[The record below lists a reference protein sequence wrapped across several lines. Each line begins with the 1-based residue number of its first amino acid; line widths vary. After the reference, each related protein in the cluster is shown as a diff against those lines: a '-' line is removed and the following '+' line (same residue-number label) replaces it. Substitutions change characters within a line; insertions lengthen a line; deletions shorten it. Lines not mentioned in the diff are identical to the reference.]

1 MNAYGSVSNLVEK
14 MNENLIRHTHPIGKS
29 DRLKNNGHQAKV
41 IWLVGLSG
49 SGKSTLA
56 GNIEAILHQ
65 KGYKT
70 YLLDGDNIRLG
81 LNNDLGFSSKD
92 RTENI
97 RRIAEVAR
105 LFNEAGII
113 VLSAFISPLAADRAQ
128 AQRLIGS
135 ENFIEIF
142 IDCPLRVCEKRDVKG
157 LYDKARKGLIPNFT
171 GIDAPFENPKEP
183 DLTVNTETDPP
194 ELSLKKLLDFIEPKL
209 KLE

>member
-1 MNAYGSVSNLVEK
+1 MS
-14 MNENLIRHTHPIGKS
+14 ENIIRHTHAISKS
-29 DRLKNNGHQAKV
+29 DRLKSNGHQAKV

-56 GNIEAILHQ
+56 GNIETVLHQ

-70 YLLDGDNIRLG
+70 YLLDGDNVRLG

-113 VLSAFISPLAADRAQ
+113 VLSAFISPLESDRNQ
-128 AQRLIGS
+128 ARELIGI

-142 IDCPLRVCEKRDVKG
+142 VHCPLHICEKRDVKG
-157 LYDKARKGLIPNFT
+157 LYAKARKGLIPNFT
-171 GIDAPFENPKEP
+171 GIDAPFENPKQP
-183 DLTVNTETDPP
+183 NLTISTEAEAP
-194 ELSLKKLLDFIEPKL
+194 EASLKKLLDFIEPKL

>member
-1 MNAYGSVSNLVEK
+1 

-65 KGYKT
+65 KAYKT
-70 YLLDGDNIRLG
+70 YLLDGDNVRLG

-142 IDCPLRVCEKRDVKG
+142 IDCPLHVCEKRDVKG
-157 LYDKARKGLIPNFT
+157 LYAKARKGLIPNFT
-171 GIDAPFENPKEP
+171 GIDAPFENPKQP

>member
-1 MNAYGSVSNLVEK
+1 
-14 MNENLIRHTHPIGKS
+14 MNENLIRHTHPISKS

-70 YLLDGDNIRLG
+70 YLLDGDNVRLG
-81 LNNDLGFSSKD
+81 LNNDLGFSSTD

-142 IDCPLRVCEKRDVKG
+142 IDCPFHVCEKRDVKG
-157 LYDKARKGLIPNFT
+157 LYAKARKGLIPNFT
-171 GIDAPFENPKEP
+171 GIDAPFENPKQP

-209 KLE
+209 TLE

>member
-1 MNAYGSVSNLVEK
+1 MS
-14 MNENLIRHTHPIGKS
+14 ENIIRHTHPISKS

-56 GNIEAILHQ
+56 GNIETVLHQ

-70 YLLDGDNIRLG
+70 YLLDGDNVRLG

-97 RRIAEVAR
+97 RRISEVAR
-105 LFNEAGII
+105 LFNDAGII
-113 VLSAFISPLAADRAQ
+113 VLSAFISPLESDRNQ
-128 AQRLIGS
+128 ARELIGV

-142 IDCPLRVCEKRDVKG
+142 VHCPLHICEKRDVKG
-157 LYDKARKGLIPNFT
+157 LYAKARKGLIPNFT
-171 GIDAPFENPKEP
+171 GIDAPFENPKQP
-183 DLTVNTETDPP
+183 NLTISTEAEAPAA
-194 ELSLKKLLDFIEPKL
+194 SLKKLLDFIEPKL

>member
-1 MNAYGSVSNLVEK
+1 
-14 MNENLIRHTHPIGKS
+14 MNENLIRHTHPISKS

-56 GNIEAILHQ
+56 GNIETVLHQ

-70 YLLDGDNIRLG
+70 YLLDGDNVRLG

-113 VLSAFISPLAADRAQ
+113 VLSAFISPLESDRNQ
-128 AQRLIGS
+128 ARELIGV

-142 IDCPLRVCEKRDVKG
+142 VHCPLHICEKRDVKG
-157 LYDKARKGLIPNFT
+157 LYAKARKGLIPNFT
-171 GIDAPFENPKEP
+171 GIDAPFENPKQP
-183 DLTVNTETDPP
+183 NLTISTEAEAP
-194 ELSLKKLLDFIEPKL
+194 EASLKKLLDFIEPKL

>member
-1 MNAYGSVSNLVEK
+1 
-14 MNENLIRHTHPIGKS
+14 MNENLIRHTHPISKS

-70 YLLDGDNIRLG
+70 YLLDGDNVRLG
-81 LNNDLGFSSKD
+81 LNNDLGFSSED
-92 RTENI
+92 RTENL

-113 VLSAFISPLAADRAQ
+113 VLSAFISPLESDRNQ
-128 AQRLIGS
+128 ARELIGV
-135 ENFIEIF
+135 ENFIEVF
-142 IDCPLRVCEKRDVKG
+142 INCPLHVCEKRDVKG
-157 LYDKARKGLIPNFT
+157 LYAKARKGLIPNFT
-171 GIDAPFENPKEP
+171 GIDAPFENPKQP
-183 DLTVNTETDPP
+183 DLTINTEAEAP
-194 ELSLKKLLDFIEPKL
+194 EASLKKLLDFIEPKL

>member
-1 MNAYGSVSNLVEK
+1 
-14 MNENLIRHTHPIGKS
+14 MNENLIRHTHPISKT

-56 GNIEAILHQ
+56 GNVEAILHQ

-70 YLLDGDNIRLG
+70 YLLDGDNVRLG

-128 AQRLIGS
+128 ARRLIGS

-142 IDCPLRVCEKRDVKG
+142 IDCPVHVCEKRDVKG
-157 LYDKARKGLIPNFT
+157 LYAKARKGLIPNFT
-171 GIDAPFENPKEP
+171 GIDDPFENPKQP

>member
-1 MNAYGSVSNLVEK
+1 

-56 GNIEAILHQ
+56 GNIEATLHQ

-70 YLLDGDNIRLG
+70 YLLDGDNVRLG

-142 IDCPLRVCEKRDVKG
+142 IDCPLHVCEKRDVKG
-157 LYDKARKGLIPNFT
+157 LYAKARKGLIPNFT
-171 GIDAPFENPKEP
+171 GIDAPFENPKQP

>member
-1 MNAYGSVSNLVEK
+1 

>member
-1 MNAYGSVSNLVEK
+1 
-14 MNENLIRHTHPIGKS
+14 MNENLIRHTHPISKS

-56 GNIEAILHQ
+56 GNIETVLHQ

-70 YLLDGDNIRLG
+70 YLLDGDNVRLG

-113 VLSAFISPLAADRAQ
+113 VLSAFISPLESDRNQ
-128 AQRLIGS
+128 ARELIGI

-142 IDCPLRVCEKRDVKG
+142 VHCPLHICEKRDVKG
-157 LYDKARKGLIPNFT
+157 LYAKARKGLIPNFT
-171 GIDAPFENPKEP
+171 GIDAPFENPKQP
-183 DLTVNTETDPP
+183 NLTISTEAEAPAA
-194 ELSLKKLLDFIEPKL
+194 SLKKLLDFIEPKL

>member
-1 MNAYGSVSNLVEK
+1 
-14 MNENLIRHTHPIGKS
+14 MNENLIRHTHPISKS

-70 YLLDGDNIRLG
+70 YLLDGDNVRLG

-142 IDCPLRVCEKRDVKG
+142 IDCPLHVCEKRDVKG
-157 LYDKARKGLIPNFT
+157 LYAKARKGLIPNFT
-171 GIDAPFENPKEP
+171 GIDAPFENPKQP
-183 DLTVNTETDPP
+183 DLTINTEAEAP
-194 ELSLKKLLDFIEPKL
+194 EASLKKLLDFIEPKL

>member
-1 MNAYGSVSNLVEK
+1 MS
-14 MNENLIRHTHPIGKS
+14 ENIIRHTHPISKS

-56 GNIEAILHQ
+56 GNIETVLHQ

-70 YLLDGDNIRLG
+70 YLLDGDNVRLG

-97 RRIAEVAR
+97 RRISEVAR
-105 LFNEAGII
+105 LFNDAGII
-113 VLSAFISPLAADRAQ
+113 VLSAFISPLESDRNQ
-128 AQRLIGS
+128 ARELIGV

-142 IDCPLRVCEKRDVKG
+142 VHCPLHICEKRDVKG
-157 LYDKARKGLIPNFT
+157 LYAKARKGLIPNFT
-171 GIDAPFENPKEP
+171 GIDAPFENPRQP
-183 DLTVNTETDPP
+183 NLTISTEAEAPAA
-194 ELSLKKLLDFIEPKL
+194 SLKKLLDFIEPKL

>member
-1 MNAYGSVSNLVEK
+1 
-14 MNENLIRHTHPIGKS
+14 
-29 DRLKNNGHQAKV
+29 V

-56 GNIEAILHQ
+56 GNIETVLHQ

-70 YLLDGDNIRLG
+70 YLLDGDNVRLG

-113 VLSAFISPLAADRAQ
+113 VLSAFISPLESDRNQ
-128 AQRLIGS
+128 ARELIGI

-142 IDCPLRVCEKRDVKG
+142 VHCPLHICEKRDVKG
-157 LYDKARKGLIPNFT
+157 LYAKARKGLIPNFT
-171 GIDAPFENPKEP
+171 GIDAPFESPKQP
-183 DLTVNTETDPP
+183 DLTISTEAEAPAA
-194 ELSLKKLLDFIEPKL
+194 SLKKLLDFIEPKL

>member
-1 MNAYGSVSNLVEK
+1 

-70 YLLDGDNIRLG
+70 YLLDGDNVRLG
-81 LNNDLGFSSKD
+81 LNNDLGFSSTD

-97 RRIAEVAR
+97 RRIAEVGR

-142 IDCPLRVCEKRDVKG
+142 IDCPLHVCEKRDVKG
-157 LYDKARKGLIPNFT
+157 LYAKARKGLIPNFT
-171 GIDAPFENPKEP
+171 GIDAPFENPKQP

-209 KLE
+209 TLE

>member
-1 MNAYGSVSNLVEK
+1 
-14 MNENLIRHTHPIGKS
+14 MNENLIRHTHPISKS

-56 GNIEAILHQ
+56 GNIEAILHE

-70 YLLDGDNIRLG
+70 YLLDGDNVRLG

-142 IDCPLRVCEKRDVKG
+142 IDCPLHVCEKRDVKG
-157 LYDKARKGLIPNFT
+157 LYAKARKGLIPNFT
-171 GIDAPFENPKEP
+171 GIDAPFENPKQP

>member
-1 MNAYGSVSNLVEK
+1 

-70 YLLDGDNIRLG
+70 YLLDGDNVRLG

-142 IDCPLRVCEKRDVKG
+142 IDCPLYVCEKRDVKG
-157 LYDKARKGLIPNFT
+157 LYAKARKGLIPNFT
-171 GIDAPFENPKEP
+171 GIDAPFENPKQP

>member
-1 MNAYGSVSNLVEK
+1 
-14 MNENLIRHTHPIGKS
+14 MNENLIRHTHPISKS

-70 YLLDGDNIRLG
+70 YLLDGDNVRLG

-142 IDCPLRVCEKRDVKG
+142 IDCPLHVCEKRDVKG
-157 LYDKARKGLIPNFT
+157 LYAKARKGLIPNFT
-171 GIDAPFENPKEP
+171 GIDAPFENPKQP

-209 KLE
+209 TLE

>member
-1 MNAYGSVSNLVEK
+1 

-70 YLLDGDNIRLG
+70 YLLDGDNVRLG

-113 VLSAFISPLAADRAQ
+113 VLSAFISPLESDRNQ
-128 AQRLIGS
+128 ARELIGV

-142 IDCPLRVCEKRDVKG
+142 VHCPLHICEKRDVKG
-157 LYDKARKGLIPNFT
+157 LYAKARKGLIPNFT
-171 GIDAPFENPKEP
+171 GIDAPFENPKQP
-183 DLTVNTETDPP
+183 NLTISTEAEAPAA
-194 ELSLKKLLDFIEPKL
+194 SLKKLLDFIEPKL

>member
-1 MNAYGSVSNLVEK
+1 MIG
-14 MNENLIRHTHPIGKS
+14 IGKS
-29 DRLKNNGHQAKV
+29 TIAIALEKALYKRNT
-41 IWLVGLSG
+41 LS
-49 SGKSTLA
+49 
-56 GNIEAILHQ
+56 
-65 KGYKT
+65 YR
-70 YLLDGDNIRLG
+70 LDGDNIRLG
-81 LNNDLGFSSKD
+81 INKNLGFSAED
-92 RTENI
+92 RAENI

>member
-1 MNAYGSVSNLVEK
+1 
-14 MNENLIRHTHPIGKS
+14 
-29 DRLKNNGHQAKV
+29 
-41 IWLVGLSG
+41 
-49 SGKSTLA
+49 
-56 GNIEAILHQ
+56 
-65 KGYKT
+65 
-70 YLLDGDNIRLG
+70 
-81 LNNDLGFSSKD
+81 
-92 RTENI
+92 
-97 RRIAEVAR
+97 VAR

-142 IDCPLRVCEKRDVKG
+142 IDCPLHVCEKRDVKG
-157 LYDKARKGLIPNFT
+157 LYAKARKGLIPNFT
-171 GIDAPFENPKEP
+171 GIDAPFENPKQP

>member
-1 MNAYGSVSNLVEK
+1 MS
-14 MNENLIRHTHPIGKS
+14 ENIIRHTHAISKS
-29 DRLKNNGHQAKV
+29 DRLKSNGHQAKV

-56 GNIEAILHQ
+56 GNIETVLHQ

-70 YLLDGDNIRLG
+70 YLLDGDNVRLG

-113 VLSAFISPLAADRAQ
+113 VLSAFISPLESDRNQ
-128 AQRLIGS
+128 ARELIGI

-142 IDCPLRVCEKRDVKG
+142 VHCPLHICEKRDVKG
-157 LYDKARKGLIPNFT
+157 LYAKARKGLIPNFT
-171 GIDAPFENPKEP
+171 GIDAPFESPKQP
-183 DLTVNTETDPP
+183 DLTISTEAEAPAA
-194 ELSLKKLLDFIEPKL
+194 SLKKLLNFIEPKL

>member
-1 MNAYGSVSNLVEK
+1 
-14 MNENLIRHTHPIGKS
+14 MNENVIRHTHPISKS

-70 YLLDGDNIRLG
+70 YLLDGDNVRLG
-81 LNNDLGFSSKD
+81 LNNDLGFSSTD

-142 IDCPLRVCEKRDVKG
+142 IDCPLHVCEKRDVKG
-157 LYDKARKGLIPNFT
+157 LYAKARKGLIPNFT
-171 GIDAPFENPKEP
+171 GIDAPFENPKQP

-209 KLE
+209 TLE

>member
-1 MNAYGSVSNLVEK
+1 
-14 MNENLIRHTHPIGKS
+14 MNENLIRHTHPISKS

-70 YLLDGDNIRLG
+70 YLLDGDNVRLG
-81 LNNDLGFSSKD
+81 LNNDLGFSSTD

-142 IDCPLRVCEKRDVKG
+142 IDCPLHVCEKRDVKG
-157 LYDKARKGLIPNFT
+157 LYAKARKGLIPNFT
-171 GIDAPFENPKEP
+171 GIDAPFENPKQP

>member
-1 MNAYGSVSNLVEK
+1 
-14 MNENLIRHTHPIGKS
+14 MNENLIRHTHPISKS

-70 YLLDGDNIRLG
+70 YLLDGDNVRLG

-113 VLSAFISPLAADRAQ
+113 VLSAFISPLESDRNQ
-128 AQRLIGS
+128 ARELIGV

-142 IDCPLRVCEKRDVKG
+142 VHCPLHICEKRDVKG
-157 LYDKARKGLIPNFT
+157 LYAKARKGLIPNFT
-171 GIDAPFENPKEP
+171 GIDAPFENPKQP
-183 DLTVNTETDPP
+183 NLTISTEAEAPAA
-194 ELSLKKLLDFIEPKL
+194 SLKKLLDFIEPKL

>member
-1 MNAYGSVSNLVEK
+1 
-14 MNENLIRHTHPIGKS
+14 MNENLIRHTHPISKS

-70 YLLDGDNIRLG
+70 YLLDGDNVRLG

-142 IDCPLRVCEKRDVKG
+142 IDCPLHVCEKRDVKG
-157 LYDKARKGLIPNFT
+157 LYAKARKGLIPNFT
-171 GIDAPFENPKEP
+171 GIDAPFENPKQP

>member
-1 MNAYGSVSNLVEK
+1 

-70 YLLDGDNIRLG
+70 YLLDGDNVRLG

-113 VLSAFISPLAADRAQ
+113 VLSAFISPLASDRAQ
-128 AQRLIGS
+128 ARRLIS
-135 ENFIEIF
+135 PENFIEIF
-142 IDCPLRVCEKRDVKG
+142 INCPLHVCEKRDVKG
-157 LYDKARKGLIPNFT
+157 LYAKARKGLIPNFT
-171 GIDAPFENPKEP
+171 GIDAPFENPKQP

>member
-1 MNAYGSVSNLVEK
+1 
-14 MNENLIRHTHPIGKS
+14 MNENLIRHTHPISKS

-56 GNIEAILHQ
+56 GNIETVLHQ

-70 YLLDGDNIRLG
+70 YLLDGDNVRLG

-113 VLSAFISPLAADRAQ
+113 VLSAFISPLASDRAQ
-128 AQRLIGS
+128 ARRLIS
-135 ENFIEIF
+135 PENFIEIF
-142 IDCPLRVCEKRDVKG
+142 IDCPLHVCEKRDVKG
-157 LYDKARKGLIPNFT
+157 LYAKARKGLIPNFT
-171 GIDAPFENPKEP
+171 GIDAPFENPKQP
-183 DLTVNTETDPP
+183 DLTVNTETDAP

>member
-1 MNAYGSVSNLVEK
+1 

-70 YLLDGDNIRLG
+70 YLLDGDNVRLG

-142 IDCPLRVCEKRDVKG
+142 IDCPLHVCEKRDVKG
-157 LYDKARKGLIPNFT
+157 LYAKARKGLIPNFT
-171 GIDAPFENPKEP
+171 GIDAPFENPKQP

-194 ELSLKKLLDFIEPKL
+194 GLSLKKLLDFIEPKL

>member
-1 MNAYGSVSNLVEK
+1 

-56 GNIEAILHQ
+56 GNIEAILHE

-70 YLLDGDNIRLG
+70 YLLDGDNVRLG

-142 IDCPLRVCEKRDVKG
+142 IDCPLHVCEKRDVKG
-157 LYDKARKGLIPNFT
+157 LYAKARKGLIPNFT
-171 GIDAPFENPKEP
+171 GIDAPFENPKQP

-209 KLE
+209 TLE